1 MIRNIVKPKIIK
13 QIPFFI
19 FPRLSI
25 LQQHLLKR
33 RSSLYTLFILLG
45 ILNSVYKVIGFL
57 FLHLRLSL
65 FSFHNISYI
74 RHQSPYFLENT
85 YFCNSN
91 VLISIFLLKY
101 SDFRLKKLKY
111 AFSINVTYTFAI
123 MLCIQ
128 KNVREYF
135 CYQFL

>member
-13 QIPFFI
+13 QILFFI

-65 FSFHNISYI
+65 FFFHNISYI

-85 YFCNSN
+85 YF
-91 VLISIFLLKY
+91 L
-101 SDFRLKKLKY
+101 
-111 AFSINVTYTFAI
+111 
-123 MLCIQ
+123 
-128 KNVREYF
+128 
-135 CYQFL
+135 